1 MGNLQIC
8 RVCSGADPERVKDGM
23 IRCVRKH
30 KFVDPEGTCPDHSN
44 TTTFEAELLWKAFLG
59 SLYDQKGKAK
69 K

>member
-1 MGNLQIC
+1 
-8 RVCSGADPERVKDGM
+8 M

-44 TTTFEAELLWKAFLG
+44 TKAFEDEFLLKAFLG